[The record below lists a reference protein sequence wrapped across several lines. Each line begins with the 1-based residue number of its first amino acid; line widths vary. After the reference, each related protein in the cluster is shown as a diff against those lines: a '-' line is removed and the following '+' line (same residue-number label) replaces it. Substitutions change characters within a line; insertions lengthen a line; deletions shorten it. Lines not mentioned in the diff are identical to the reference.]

1 MVLVAQLLGKSPWPL
16 KHPSVAAFEAQ
27 TWWLMK
33 MQLTPAQ
40 VRGFSLKL
48 TQPSPTL
55 EADVLRVLDLFREE
69 GHTPFTWRD
78 FRSVVE
84 SLGWSFEGY
93 DIWTASCRQAFWS
106 LASKASRR
114 GFYELPPPS
123 ESPTRKFI
131 LKMIEEES
139 LDRNLASR
147 LKAKFPQMDWDD
159 LLSTTHLW
167 LFKWA
172 QRGTCDKY
180 ILEGKPP
187 TAAIFS
193 AWLTGKVQ
201 QEIYSSATN
210 PIMREYGLRTQKEI
224 LRRKQ
229 TGDDTFIMGGYKTDP
244 DAPDVAWTRGPDE
257 QARPV
262 FVSPEPDDE
271 VVFTEEQLAVVRD
284 GIRALRTRAP
294 ERYVSMFDAMMD
306 NVDKAALAEKEGVT
320 VVRVNAL
327 FQKVRADMAHL
338 PKVMEVSLKVLD
350 LLSREPFSTLA
361 EVQAEASLTGKET
374 KTVFRF
380 LTLRGLVQEHPG
392 NSYIPTPKGTVLLNS
407 GVWAQ

>member
-1 MVLVAQLLGKSPWPL
+1 MKLQLP
-16 KHPSVAAFEAQ
+16 
-27 TWWLMK
+27 
-33 MQLTPAQ
+33 PAQ
-40 VRGFSLKL
+40 VREFSLRL
-48 TQPSPTL
+48 TQPSQSL
-55 EADVLRVLDLFREE
+55 EADVLRVLSLFREE
-69 GHTPFTWRD
+69 KHTPFTWRD
-78 FRSVVE
+78 FRAVVE
-84 SLGWSFEGY
+84 TLGWDLKGY
-93 DIWTASCRQAFWS
+93 RDWTVDSDKAFWS
-106 LASKASRR
+106 LVTRSSLK
-114 GFYELPPPS
+114 GYYELPSPS

-172 QRGTCDKY
+172 QRGTCDQY

-210 PIMREYGLRTQKEI
+210 PVMREYGLRTQKEI

-229 TGDDTFIMGGYKTDP
+229 TGDDTFIMSGYKTDP
-244 DAPDVAWTRGPDE
+244 DAPEVAWTRGPDE

-327 FQKVRADMAHL
+327 FQKVRADMAYL
-338 PKVMEVSLKVLD
+338 PKVMEVSLQVLD

-392 NSYIPTPKGTVLLNS
+392 NSYIPTPKGKVLLNS

>member
-1 MVLVAQLLGKSPWPL
+1 
-16 KHPSVAAFEAQ
+16 
-27 TWWLMK
+27 

-48 TQPSPTL
+48 TKASSAL
-55 EADVLRVLDLFREE
+55 ADDVLRVLELFRENQ
-69 GHTPFTWRD
+69 HTPFTWRD
-78 FRSVVE
+78 FRAVIE
-84 SLGWSFEGY
+84 SLGWSLKPLNPRRSPWFQ
-93 DIWTASCRQAFWS
+93 DWDSDCQRAFWS
-106 LASKASRR
+106 IASKSPRK
-114 GFYELPPPS
+114 GYFELPLPV
-123 ESPTRKFI
+123 ETLTRK
-131 LKMIEEES
+131 LVVEMIEEDH

-147 LKAKFPQMDWDD
+147 LKAKFPRMEWDD
-159 LLSTTHLW
+159 LLSTTHYW
-167 LFKWA
+167 LFTWA
-172 QRGTCDKY
+172 KRGTCDKY
-180 ILEGKPP
+180 IREGKPP

-210 PIMREYGLRTQKEI
+210 PVMREYGLRTQKEI

-306 NVDKAALAEKEGVT
+306 NADRAALAEKEGVT

-338 PKVMEVSLKVLD
+338 PKVMEVSLQVLD

-361 EVQAEASLTGKET
+361 EVQEEASLTRKEA

-392 NSYIPTPKGTVLLNS
+392 NSYIPTPKGAVLLNS

>member
-1 MVLVAQLLGKSPWPL
+1 
-16 KHPSVAAFEAQ
+16 
-27 TWWLMK
+27 

-48 TQPSPTL
+48 TKASSAL
-55 EADVLRVLDLFREE
+55 ADDVLRVLELFRENQ
-69 GHTPFTWRD
+69 HTPFTWRD
-78 FRSVVE
+78 FRAVIE
-84 SLGWSFEGY
+84 SLGWSLKPLNPRRSPWFQ
-93 DIWTASCRQAFWS
+93 DWDSDCQRAFWS
-106 LASKASRR
+106 IASKSPRK
-114 GFYELPPPS
+114 GYFELPLPV
-123 ESPTRKFI
+123 ETLTRK
-131 LKMIEEES
+131 LVVEMIEEDH

-147 LKAKFPQMDWDD
+147 LKAKFPRMEWDD
-159 LLSTTHLW
+159 LLSTTHYW
-167 LFKWA
+167 LFTWA
-172 QRGTCDKY
+172 KRGTCDKY
-180 ILEGKPP
+180 IREGKPP

-210 PIMREYGLRTQKEI
+210 PVMREYGLRTQKEI

-306 NVDKAALAEKEGVT
+306 NADRAALAEKEGVT

-327 FQKVRADMAHL
+327 CQKVRADMAHL
-338 PKVMEVSLKVLD
+338 PKVMEVSLQVLD

-361 EVQAEASLTGKET
+361 EVQEEASLTRKEA

-392 NSYIPTPKGTVLLNS
+392 NSYIPTPKGAVLLNS